1 MGIQNSRCFEVS
13 LVSESSIKKT
23 EGPFRN
29 YMKRSLNVCYGV
41 SGEGS
46 LFAAGFEPTIAFG
59 HGFDGC
65 IQDFQT
71 YEEYESAFQKSLQQ
85 IYHRIVDWVDIGT
98 VPLFYYRK
106 DSNNP
111 PIPLTSHKFLKIT
124 QQCDDLIVWLS
135 LGFNDNLLLAFL
147 IRLFTLYSLP
157 LEKIKVKR
165 IESQLIEGDQHEI
178 LSIAMVSPKELRKAT
193 TSVPLQQLEIDLLTQ
208 GWDAITSSTPE
219 KMEAYLDI
227 LPTTRFQEG
236 IKDFRKRLPFLKTGL
251 NRCQTDLL
259 GVYPLDKA
267 DVKASWLV
275 GSVMGKNHNDKHLDL
290 VGDAYIFWNLMQM
303 TNLYAKEPAFIIEQP
318 YTREQSVAL
327 TAFGRAILEGK
338 ANWRDE
344 NSIDYYV
351 GGLHIC

>member
-1 MGIQNSRCFEVS
+1 
-13 LVSESSIKKT
+13 
-23 EGPFRN
+23 
-29 YMKRSLNVCYGV
+29 MKRSLNVCYGV
-41 SGEGS
+41 STEGS

-59 HGFDGC
+59 HGFEGRL
-65 IQDFQT
+65 QDFQT
-71 YEEYESAFQKSLQQ
+71 YEEYESASQKSFQQ
-85 IYHRIVDWVDIGT
+85 IFRIVGGVDIGT

-111 PIPLTSHKFLKIT
+111 PIPLTSHKFLKII

-135 LGFNDNLLLAFL
+135 LGFKDNLLLAFL
-147 IRLFTLYSLP
+147 IRLFVLYSLP

-178 LSIAMVSPKELRKAT
+178 LSIAMVSPKELKKAT

-219 KMEAYLDI
+219 KMEAYLDSV
-227 LPTTRFQEG
+227 PTTRFQEG

-259 GVYPLDKA
+259 EVYPLDKA
-267 DVKASWLV
+267 DVKAFWLV
-275 GSVMGKNHNDKHLDL
+275 GSVMGKNYNDKHLDL
-290 VGDAYIFWNLMQM
+290 VGDAYIIWNLMQM

-318 YTREQSVAL
+318 YTREQRVAL
-327 TAFGRAILEGK
+327 TTFGRAILEGK
-338 ANWRDE
+338 ANWRDK

-351 GGLHIC
+351 GGLRIC

>member
-1 MGIQNSRCFEVS
+1 
-13 LVSESSIKKT
+13 
-23 EGPFRN
+23 
-29 YMKRSLNVCYGV
+29 MKRSLNVCYGV
-41 SGEGS
+41 SAEGS
-46 LFAAGFEPTIAFG
+46 LFGAGFEPTIAFG

-65 IQDFQT
+65 IEDFQT
-71 YEEYESAFQKSLQQ
+71 YEEYESASQKSLQQ
-85 IYHRIVDWVDIGT
+85 IYQYTRIVDGIDIGT

-111 PIPLTSHKFLKIT
+111 PIPLASHEFLKIIR
-124 QQCDDLIVWLS
+124 QCDDLIVWLS
-135 LGFNDNLLLAFL
+135 LGFNENLLLAFL

-165 IESQLIEGDQHEI
+165 IESQLIEGYQHDF
-178 LSIAMVSPKELRKAT
+178 LSIAMVSPKELKKAT
-193 TSVPLQQLEIDLLTQ
+193 IFVPLQQLEIDLLTQ

-259 GVYPLDKA
+259 EMYPLDKA
-267 DVKASWLV
+267 DVKAYWLV
-275 GSVMGKNHNDKHLDL
+275 GSVMGKNYNDKHLDL
-290 VGDAYIFWNLMQM
+290 VGDAYIIWNLMQM
-303 TNLYAKEPAFIIEQP
+303 TNLYAKEPAFIIEHP
-318 YTREQSVAL
+318 YTREQQVAL
-327 TAFGRAILEGK
+327 TTFGRAILEGK